1 MALTRKRPGRKSA
14 AARAIPATFGVT
26 VPRHK
31 APVELTGE
39 ECEIFYMLTDGMP
52 ADWISTAS
60 LPLVMQLCRH
70 SIQARRLAE
79 LLEKLA
85 GDPDTLMS
93 TYENLLKLQR
103 AESAIISTLSGKL
116 RISPSALRN
125 DRGHLQ
131 HQPLGRAPWENALIG
146 GAALGKE

>member
-1 MALTRKRPGRKSA
+1 MTPTRKQRGRKSA
-14 AARAIPATFGVT
+14 AARAIPAAFGVT
-26 VPRHK
+26 VPRQK
-31 APVELTGE
+31 APTELTGE
-39 ECEIFYMLTDGMP
+39 ECEIFYMITDGMP

-85 GDPDTLMS
+85 GDPETLLD

-131 HQPLGRAPWENALIG
+131 HQSLGPAPWENALIG
-146 GAALGKE
+146 GDAVRRS